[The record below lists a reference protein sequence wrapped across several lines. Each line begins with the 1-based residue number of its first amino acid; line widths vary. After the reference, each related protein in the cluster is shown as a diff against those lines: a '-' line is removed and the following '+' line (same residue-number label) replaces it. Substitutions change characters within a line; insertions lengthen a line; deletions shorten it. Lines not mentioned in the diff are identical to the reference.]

1 MDELAI
7 LVSVA
12 HADPRQPLEQFV
24 DRGAFH
30 AKAGIAQARKRRVAI
45 ADRLEVNVAPAQA
58 PG

>member
-12 HADPRQPLEQFV
+12 HPDPRQPLEQFV
-24 DRGAFH
+24 DCGTFH
-30 AKAGIAQARKRRVAI
+30 AKAGVAQARERRVAI
-45 ADRLEVNVAPAQA
+45 ADRLEVNVAPAQS